1 MPAEDTGG
9 THEKIAERLEQ
20 PLRKLEP
27 QAACTRDAP
36 GGSIESLVATMLTDW
51 AGGTIEPYRE
61 RVKVFPGYA
70 GNVEPAAKE

>member
-36 GGSIESLVATMLTDW
+36 GGSIESLVATMLTDL
-51 AGGTIEPYRE
+51 AGATTVPYSE
-61 RVKVFPGYA
+61 KETSFPGNA
-70 GNVEPAAKE
+70 TNELPAANE